1 MGARTRSHGMTLNA
15 APTRT
20 PHKKPPTTPMRQ
32 HAAMLTSPSC
42 SPGEGI
48 DLIHAIEPAALILE
62 RVIREAGA
70 APAPPLLTSA

>member
-15 APTRT
+15 
-20 PHKKPPTTPMRQ
+20 PTTPMRQ

-70 APAPPLLTSA
+70 PLAPPLLTSA